1 MSTPNV
7 VPVPATKPAGVGSD
21 VRIVISV
28 VFAVFFGLFALIW
41 NGRLIPNPLNLPLW
55 VGNLVLVPVL
65 AVGISFGLNCLIQYL
80 SCSVITLG
88 SQASRLYLVVI
99 PFYACELFLYMFPS
113 WRWPIEGMAQ
123 HTSPDMRRG
132 LSSGFYTFFM
142 ALYTQ
147 AYMNGSAQI
156 CPK

>member
-21 VRIVISV
+21 MRIVISV

-132 LSSGFYTFFM
+132 LSAGFYTFFM